1 MPQVNEAVDKK
12 IKMEEAMVNLDKQI
26 KVFEDN

>member
-12 IKMEEAMVNLDKQI
+12 IKMEGAMVNLDKQI